1 MKIWCQLP
9 ISMPESH
16 PAYEPYYALLRR
28 DYDSVKRPD
37 TQVTVK
43 DVPTGLAAP
52 DEITYAGKRFLNDR
66 DILATMLQAE
76 AEGYDAIAGA
86 CFFDGAIR
94 AAQQM
99 MSIPVV
105 GPAQASMQLAALIG
119 TRFATITSDPRWIP
133 EMEAHISEVGM
144 RDHAIGHKPM
154 RAITLAPDIFF
165 GCLGGDYQ
173 PAVDNFTQIAAGC
186 IEDGAD
192 VLIAGCGLLSPML
205 TAAGLHQIEGVP
217 IIDPMLVSLK
227 YAEMLVDYKRSGF
240 PVKSTAGL
248 LLA

>member
-16 PAYEPYYALLRR
+16 PAYEPYYALLRA

-37 TQVTVK
+37 TEVTIK

-52 DEITYAGKRFLNDR
+52 DEITYVGKRFLNDR
-66 DILATMLQAE
+66 DILTTMLQAE

-144 RDHAIGHKPM
+144 REHAIGYKPM

-192 VLIAGCGLLSPML
+192 VLIAVAACSPP
-205 TAAGLHQIEGVP
+205 TPAAAGL
-217 IIDPMLVSLK
+217 
-227 YAEMLVDYKRSGF
+227 R
-240 PVKSTAGL
+240 
-248 LLA
+248 

>member
-16 PAYEPYYALLRR
+16 PAYEPYYALLRA
-28 DYDSVKRPD
+28 DYATVKRPG
-37 TQVTVK
+37 TEVTVK
-43 DVPTGLAAP
+43 DVPTGLSSP
-52 DEITYAGKRFLNDR
+52 DEITYVGNRFRNDR
-66 DILATMLQAE
+66 EILTSMLQAE
-76 AEGYDAIAGA
+76 AEGYDAVAGA

-99 MSIPVV
+99 MDIPVV
-105 GPAQASMQLAALIG
+105 GPAQASMQLAMLLG

-144 RDHAIGHKPM
+144 REHAIGPKLM
-154 RAITLAPDIFF
+154 RAITLPSDIFL

-173 PAVDNFTQIAAGC
+173 PAVDNFTGIAEGC

-205 TAAGLHQIEGVP
+205 TVAGLHEIGGVP
-217 IIDPMLVSLK
+217 VIDPMLASLK
-227 YAEMLVDYKRSGF
+227 YAEMLVDYRQSGF
-240 PVKSTAGL
+240 PVKSTAGS